1 MRVEN
6 IKLKDIESRGGGFIR
21 EKAVFKN
28 RIYEIIEGRL
38 FINKECSAMALIKE
52 SGRNAGELIYVEDA
66 EGVREE
72 IEKLEKIIRATAIA
86 KKKTKLIYL
95 LTSAIIFAMMII
107 PGIVLLRAGR
117 LTVATVV
124 AVATSLTL
132 MNLILFRIYRTTE
145 RSN

>member
-1 MRVEN
+1 MC
-6 IKLKDIESRGGGFIR
+6 IR
-21 EKAVFKN
+21 D
-28 RIYEIIEGRL
+28 RGRL
-38 FINKECSAMALIKE
+38 FINQECSAMAQIKV
-52 SGRNAGELIYVEDA
+52 SGRSTGELIYIEDA

-72 IEKLEKIIRATAIA
+72 IEKLEKIIRAAAIA

-132 MNLILFRIYRTTE
+132 INLILFRIYRTTE
-145 RSN
+145 RSK